1 MEPYIRSYMEV
12 CKIKVL
18 QIISGNDNGGGG
30 NHVLNLAYYSKD
42 KFHCVIGAIGT
53 GPLYDKAKEKG
64 IDIVQF
70 QNKSFYNGEVLN
82 YVKKNNI
89 DIINFHGAKAF
100 FLYYLLRNKLDIP
113 SAATVHSDYKK
124 DFLNSKFK
132 HIFFTPLSIKGIKS
146 FRYHIC
152 VSKYIKRLLENDRFK
167 SEKFLVNNGIDYEG
181 IKVTESKNE
190 VREKYG
196 IDDGDF
202 VYVSVARMHPIKNH
216 LSLIEAFSKLKKEK
230 EDIKL
235 ILVGDGELEE
245 KLKEKVKALGLKE
258 YIIFTGFKENVVNFI
273 NASDISILTSFS
285 EGGSPPLVI
294 LESALV
300 KKASICSVV
309 GDIEETINEE
319 RGFLINPNSI
329 EDIYVKMKE
338 AYNRR
343 EELST
348 MGQNLY
354 EFVQKKYSM
363 ESFCREYYNAY
374 IKMLSEK

>member
-1 MEPYIRSYMEV
+1 M

-42 KFHCVIGAIGT
+42 KFHCSIGT
-53 GPLYDKAKEKG
+53 IGMGPLYDKAKEKG
-64 IDIVQF
+64 IDVVQF

-100 FLYYLLRNKLDIP
+100 FLHYFLRDKLDIP
-113 SAATVHSDYKK
+113 SAATIHSNYEK
-124 DFLNSKFK
+124 DFLNNKFK

-152 VSKYIKRLLENDRFK
+152 VSKYIKKLLENDRFK

-181 IKVTESKNE
+181 IEITESKNE
-190 VREKYG
+190 VRGKYG

-202 VYVSVARMHPIKNH
+202 VYVNVARMHPIKNH
-216 LSLIEAFSKLKKEK
+216 LSLIEAFNKLKKEK
-230 EDIKL
+230 ENIKL
-235 ILVGDGELEE
+235 ILIGDGELEE
-245 KLKEKVKALGLKE
+245 KLKERVGTLGLKE

-294 LESALV
+294 LESAVV
-300 KKASICSVV
+300 KKASICSRV

-319 RGFLINPNSI
+319 RGFLVNPNSI
-329 EDIYVKMKE
+329 EDIYVKMRE

-354 EFVQKKYSM
+354 ELVQKKYSM
-363 ESFCREYYNAY
+363 NSFCGEYYNAY

>member
-1 MEPYIRSYMEV
+1 M
-12 CKIKVL
+12 
-18 QIISGNDNGGGG
+18 
-30 NHVLNLAYYSKD
+30 
-42 KFHCVIGAIGT
+42 
-53 GPLYDKAKEKG
+53 
-64 IDIVQF
+64 
-70 QNKSFYNGEVLN
+70 
-82 YVKKNNI
+82 
-89 DIINFHGAKAF
+89 
-100 FLYYLLRNKLDIP
+100 
-113 SAATVHSDYKK
+113 
-124 DFLNSKFK
+124 NSKFK

-190 VREKYG
+190 VREKCG

-202 VYVSVARMHPIKNH
+202 VYVNVARMHPIKNH

-300 KKASICSVV
+300 KKASICSMV

-343 EELST
+343 EELSA